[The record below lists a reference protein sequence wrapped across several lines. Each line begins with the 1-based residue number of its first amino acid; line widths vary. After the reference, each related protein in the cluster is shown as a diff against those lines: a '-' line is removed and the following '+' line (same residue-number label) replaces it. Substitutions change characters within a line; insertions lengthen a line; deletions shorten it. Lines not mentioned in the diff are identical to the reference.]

1 MNVDEIMIKNVVTID
16 TDVTIVDACQTYKER
31 GVGCLVVMKDN
42 LVVGIVT
49 ERDIIERVLVDQKN
63 PKKTKIKDIMSKN
76 IKTIHSTATV
86 EKAAEIMKKNR
97 IKKLPVIRNNEIV
110 GIVTVTDI
118 ANILPNF
125 SKTMIEERE
134 AFRFVNPQTG

>member
-1 MNVDEIMIKNVVTID
+1 
-16 TDVTIVDACQTYKER
+16 
-31 GVGCLVVMKDN
+31 L
-42 LVVGIVT
+42 
-49 ERDIIERVLVDQKN
+49 QKN
-63 PKKTKIKDIMSKN
+63 PKKTKVKDIMTKN
-76 IKTIHSTATV
+76 IKTIHSTTSI

-134 AFRFVNPQTG
+134 AFRFVNTQTG